1 MEITKKDVELAA
13 KLAKMKV
20 TGEEA
25 AIYEDQ
31 LRALFGWVEELK
43 GVNTDNVKLTNVTL
57 AAHTRKDEPVTDAQ
71 RAEAL
76 RGAFTE
82 SENGSA
88 KVKKVL

>member
-31 LRALFGWVEELK
+31 LRALFGWVKELEV
-43 GVNTDNVKLTNVTL
+43 VNTDNVKLTNVTL
-57 AAHTRKDEPVTDAQ
+57 AAHTRKDEPVTDTA
-71 RAEAL
+71 RAEML
-76 RGAFTE
+76 RGAFAE

>member
-1 MEITKKDVELAA
+1 MKITKKDVELAG

-57 AAHTRKDEPVTDAQ
+57 AAHTRQDAPVTDPV
-71 RAEAL
+71 RAAAL
-76 RGAFTE
+76 RAVFTQE
-82 SENGSA
+82 ENGCA